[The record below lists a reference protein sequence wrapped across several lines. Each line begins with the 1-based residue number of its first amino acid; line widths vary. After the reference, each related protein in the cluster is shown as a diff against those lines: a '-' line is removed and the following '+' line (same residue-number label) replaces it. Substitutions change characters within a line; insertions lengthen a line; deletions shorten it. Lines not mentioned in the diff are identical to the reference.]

1 MGVKSGDPVSRMAG
15 LWPAGWNSGCAEPK
29 AAPLILTLALP
40 PALQRVADAQRNL
53 HAAEAARHAP
63 AHISLF
69 RHLPG
74 PSFPQLANDLAAI
87 VRHGAAPS
95 FNVRSPVWREGM
107 WMAPLSSPASD
118 FLRADLAERWHGL
131 LAPGDIAS
139 PRLHLSLLRGGRSEA
154 PPPALPQGPHISPAL
169 LLWQYGKAVWS
180 PLVAFAFRR

>member
-1 MGVKSGDPVSRMAG
+1 MAG
-15 LWPAGWNSGCAEPK
+15 LWPAGWTPAHAEAK

-40 PALQRVADAQRNL
+40 PALQREADALRHA

-74 PSFPQLANDLAAI
+74 QQLQSLSNDLSALA
-87 VRHGAAPS
+87 RAEEAPS

-107 WMAPLSSPASD
+107 WMAPVSSPPAD
-118 FLRADLAERWHGL
+118 FLREELAERWHGL
-131 LAPGDIAS
+131 LAPGDIAA
-139 PRLHLSLLRGGRSEA
+139 PRLHISLARGSRAA
-154 PPPALPQGPHISPAL
+154 PSPAALPEGPWRSPAL
-169 LLWQYGKAVWS
+169 LLWQYGKALWT